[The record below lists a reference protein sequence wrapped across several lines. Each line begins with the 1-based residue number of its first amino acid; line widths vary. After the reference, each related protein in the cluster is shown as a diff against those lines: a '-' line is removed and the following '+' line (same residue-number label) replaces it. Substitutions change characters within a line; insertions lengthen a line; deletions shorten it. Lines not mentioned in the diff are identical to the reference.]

1 MSYRSLAKFAFTL
14 IVAAVG
20 ADVLGMGSVASA
32 QYDAQI
38 ARWKS
43 QDTLDPVPEGSVLFV
58 GSSSIRRWETLTQD
72 FADYN
77 TVQRG
82 LGGALMSELLAQETD
97 LVLRYKP
104 RAVVV
109 WGGTNDLANGASGA
123 SVASNFQTFASN
135 LLTAQPNVDLF
146 YIGIM
151 PTPGRQENRPR
162 EDIVNAQ
169 ISAMAAS
176 NPKIHYIDMPAAF
189 ETLNPYSGSAFT
201 SKFVDSIHLNR
212 SGYELF
218 SSTVRQRVDDVVA
231 PNKTF
236 VPNAK
241 TMTRGERLL
250 FDFGPSDGANGDTT
264 NLDANGNR
272 WNNWFNVGG
281 GATILPGEHKANLV
295 TSTGRD
301 SGIRI
306 TMTAQFIANGK
317 LNGGLLNPDP
327 ARLGDFGVPSV
338 TSDYFYSTGNNIND
352 GTDDDTA
359 GGFMID
365 GLDPTLAYDFR
376 IFASRDSTETR
387 ITEYLLTGANSV
399 STTLTTSGN
408 NIGSN
413 GIYDG
418 NDSTI
423 AVLKGV
429 RPDRFGQIW
438 FDQTLIQGTFAYIGA
453 MEITAVPEPTTTTTA
468 AIVAAGALL
477 MRRRK

>member
-1 MSYRSLAKFAFTL
+1 MSCRPLAKFAPTL
-14 IVAAVG
+14 IVAA
-20 ADVLGMGSVASA
+20 VLGMGSVASA
-32 QYDAQI
+32 QYDAEI

-43 QDTLDPVPEGSVLFV
+43 QDALDPVPEGSVPFV

-77 TVQRG
+77 TIQRG
-82 LGGALMSELLAQETD
+82 LGGALMSELLAQEAD

-123 SVASNFQTFASN
+123 SVASNFQTFANN

-151 PTPGRQENRPR
+151 PTPGRQGNRAQ
-162 EDIVNAQ
+162 EDAANSL

-176 NPKIHYIDMPAAF
+176 NPKLHYINMPAAF
-189 ETLNPYSGSAFT
+189 APLNPYGGSAFT

-218 SSTVRQRVDDVVA
+218 SSTVRAQLEPVVV
-231 PNKTF
+231 PDKSF
-236 VPNAK
+236 IPNAK

-250 FDFGPSDGANGDTT
+250 FDFGPSDGANGDPTD
-264 NLDANGNR
+264 LDANGNR
-272 WNNWFNVGG
+272 WNNWFNVAG

-301 SGIRI
+301 SGTRI

-338 TSDYFYSTGNNIND
+338 TADYFYSTGNDIND

-387 ITEYLLTGANSV
+387 VTEYLLTGANSV
-399 STTLTTSGN
+399 RTTLTTSGN

-423 AVLKGV
+423 ALLEGV
-429 RPDRFGQIW
+429 RPDRFGQVW
-438 FDQTLIQGTFAYIGA
+438 FDQTLIRGAFAYIGA
-453 MEITAVPEPTTTTTA
+453 MEITAVPEPTITTTA
-468 AIVAAGALL
+468 AVLATAALL
-477 MRRRK
+477 IRRRK